1 MYSEANQASVLTR
14 YLALMFV
21 NGIEKALI
29 FNLKDEAVDENAPDA
44 NCFGLQD
51 LSCEDG
57 TETIAAKKL

>member
-1 MYSEANQASVLTR
+1 
-14 YLALMFV
+14 MFV